1 MDEDI
6 FFKRLYV
13 YENIYKL
20 DDHTEVINY
29 INKNNIQYSENNNG
43 IFLNISV
50 LKKDT
55 IDHLYKMIHN
65 IQNYKYNLH
74 NIDTNNENIDENI
87 DGNIDEEFINEKEI
101 NKTVL
106 IKDKKI
112 DYKITLNEFNFN
124 EHEKNIILESKNIYN

>member
-20 DDHTEVINY
+20 DDHTEIINY
-29 INKNNIQYSENNNG
+29 INKNNIKYSENNNG

-50 LKKDT
+50 LNKET

-65 IQNYKYNLH
+65 IQNYNYNLQSI
-74 NIDTNNENIDENI
+74 NTNDENIDENI
-87 DGNIDEEFINEKEI
+87 DENYDKEFITENEI

-106 IKDKKI
+106 IKDKKK
-112 DYKITLNEFNFN
+112 DQKITLNEFNFN